1 VETLALSD
9 GSELAHLN
17 EGTSAA
23 IMTSTRK
30 PIARLSGTTAIA
42 VVFATLIGAGTGAA
56 QSAGDVAAGRVVASS
71 LCVQCH
77 RIDAADRDPSRVP
90 PNFGAIADMASQ
102 TELSLRVFLQTP
114 HGDMPR
120 YQLTQ
125 AETDDVIAYI
135 RSLRSR

>member
-1 VETLALSD
+1 M
-9 GSELAHLN
+9 N
-17 EGTSAA
+17 GTS
-23 IMTSTRK
+23 RL
-30 PIARLSGTTAIA
+30 IARLSVIA
-42 VVFATLIGAGTGAA
+42 ALIGSGTGSA
-56 QSAGDVAAGRVVASS
+56 QDLGDVAAGRIVASS

-77 RIDAADRDPSRVP
+77 RIDGVDRDTGRVP

-114 HGDMPR
+114 HGNMPR

-125 AETDDVIAYI
+125 TETEDVIAYI